1 MMEPFAV
8 AILGA
13 GLGTRFKS
21 KRAKLLHSVGG
32 RRFIEH
38 AVRTARA
45 LSPQKIFVIVGHQ
58 AEAVIEALSGL
69 STPSGLSGSSASSVP
84 SAGNRLGFIRQTKPM
99 GTGHALRCGRK
110 DLESAAPLLLVFY
123 GDTPLLRAETLLRF
137 LEFHRRSAATASVM
151 TAVMEDPTG
160 YGRIVR
166 APGGSVASIVE
177 QKSASPE
184 QRQIREVNT
193 GIYCFETRLL
203 FAELER
209 LAPDKITG
217 EYYLTDVIHLLNRRG
232 KKVAAY
238 RIADPTEVMG
248 VNTRTEL
255 AQADA
260 LLRARKARE
269 LMLAG
274 VTIYQPETVRIDPD
288 VEVGADTVIEPG
300 VSLLGRTRVREDCH
314 IGSFSTLTDTE
325 VADNVT
331 IRQFCVIAESKIA
344 SGASIG
350 PFAHLRMGA
359 EVGSEAKIGNFV
371 EVKKSRIGQRSK
383 AQHLTYLGDAT
394 VGEDVNVGAG
404 TITCNYDGE
413 KKHQTV
419 IEDNVFIGSGTE
431 LVAPIRVG
439 KNAYVGAG
447 STITEQVPPDALAI
461 ARSRQINK
469 PGWVKERKK
478 KAKKEPVEARELR
491 EEAMAKQ
498 QSGGSKGVKLGR
510 AAPRA
515 KRKQKKSH

>member
-1 MMEPFAV
+1 MEPFAV

-38 AVRTARA
+38 AVCTARE
-45 LSPQKIFVIVGHQ
+45 LSPQKTFVIVGHQ
-58 AEAVIEALSGL
+58 AEAVIEALSRL
-69 STPSGLSGSSASSVP
+69 STPSGLPGSSAPSVP
-84 SAGNRLGFIRQTKPM
+84 SAGNRLGFIRQAKPL

-123 GDTPLLRAETLLRF
+123 GDTPLLRAETLHRF

-151 TAVMEDPTG
+151 TAVMEDPTC

-166 APGGSVASIVE
+166 APDGSVASIVE

-203 FAELER
+203 FTELER
-209 LAPDKITG
+209 LPPDKITG

-238 RIADPTEVMG
+238 RVADPTEVIG
-248 VNTRTEL
+248 VNTRAEL

-269 LMLAG
+269 LQLAG

-288 VEVGADTVIEPG
+288 VAVGADTVIEPG
-300 VSLLGRTRVREDCH
+300 VSLLGRTQVGQDCH
-314 IGSFSTLTDTE
+314 IASFSTITDSE
-325 VADNVT
+325 LADNVM
-331 IRQFCVIAESKIA
+331 IKQSCVIAESRIA
-344 SGASIG
+344 SGASVG

-359 EVGSEAKIGNFV
+359 EVGADARIGNFV
-371 EVKKSRIGQRSK
+371 EVKKSRIGRGSK

-394 VGEDVNVGAG
+394 VGENVNVGAG
-404 TITCNYDGE
+404 TITCNFDGE
-413 KKHQTV
+413 KKHPTV

-431 LVAPIRVG
+431 LVAPVRVG

-447 STITEQVPPDALAI
+447 STITEQVPPDTLAI

-478 KAKKEPVEARELR
+478 ITKKEPVKASKPRGRAIAIREVG
-491 EEAMAKQ
+491 KP
-498 QSGGSKGVKLGR
+498 KGAKLGR
-510 AAPRA
+510 AERKA
-515 KRKQKKSH
+515 KEAK